1 MPDTPSNPP
10 SSSGRIATFFGA
22 LFLILGLH
30 LPFFPIWLDWVGLTS
45 FQIAII
51 LAAPLFLRLV
61 IAPGIALYADRHNAH
76 RMAILMLALVAIASA
91 LVLTGA
97 RGFWPV
103 FVIAVLFTMAFST
116 IMPLIETIA
125 VSGVKAH
132 GHDYGRMRLWG
143 SLSFIGVGFV
153 GGWLVDWHGPSIIV
167 PMLALAVALT
177 FLAGLRLPPS
187 GTKLTATLQ
196 PETSAA
202 QVQRTEAAH
211 QDTRRDAK
219 RLMTSGLFF
228 VFLLAVSAVQGAH
241 GLFYTF
247 GALHWKSQGIST
259 TWIGA
264 LWAIGVLAEVALFA
278 YSRACVAH
286 VGAVMLIVIGAGAGV
301 VRWFCMAWDPAL
313 WMLVP
318 LQILHGATYGA
329 THLGAIYFMARAI
342 PEHIAGTA
350 QALYG
355 ALAAG
360 VATGAMTLSSGPLYD
375 AMQAYG
381 YLVMAG
387 VAGVGLLAAL
397 VVKSSWSGDYLIA
410 DRSQTE
416 PERAAEIGPK
426 FPVGPN
432 L

>member
-1 MPDTPSNPP
+1 MPDTLSNPQ
-10 SSSGRIATFFGA
+10 SSSSRIATFFGA

-45 FQIAII
+45 FQIAVI
-51 LAAPLFLRLV
+51 LATPLFLRLAV
-61 IAPGIALYADRHNAH
+61 APGIALYADRHKAH
-76 RMAILMLALVAIASA
+76 RMTILALAIIA
-91 LVLTGA
+91 LCAAALLTVSH
-97 RGFWPV
+97 GFWPI
-103 FVIAVLFTMAFST
+103 FLIAVLFTLAFST

-125 VSGVKAH
+125 VSGVKSH

-143 SLSFIGVGFV
+143 SLSFIGVGFI
-153 GGWLVDWHGPSIIV
+153 GGWMVDWQGPIIV
-167 PMLALAVALT
+167 VPLLIVAVAIT
-177 FLAGLRLPPS
+177 FCAGLRLP
-187 GTKLTATLQ
+187 GAD
-196 PETSAA
+196 AGY
-202 QVQRTEAAH
+202 
-211 QDTRRDAK
+211 RRDAHAEPVYDGTASRQATRSDAT

-247 GALHWKSQGIST
+247 GALHWKGQGIST

-278 YSRACVAH
+278 YSRVLVARM
-286 VGAVMLIVIGAGAGV
+286 GAVMLIIIGAGAGV
-301 VRWFCMAWDPAL
+301 LRWFCMAWDPGL
-313 WMLVP
+313 WLLVP

-329 THLGAIYFMARAI
+329 THLGAIFFLARAV
-342 PEHIAGTA
+342 PEQISGTA

-360 VATGAMTLSSGPLYD
+360 VATGVMTLSSGPLYEM
-375 AMQAYG
+375 AQGVG

-397 VVKSSWSGDYLIA
+397 ILQTSWSGGYLIDDSA
-410 DRSQTE
+410 AVEPDRT
-416 PERAAEIGPK
+416 AEIGPK